1 MATYNGTL
9 DLIRRSITHRGDY
22 TWDTAPTWENYTA
35 WVTHT
40 DSTAQAATDALGSAL
55 KYSTD
60 IIDLGSTQDFYVETN
75 HSADGSI
82 RPVIEYSTSDPTLS
96 SPSYIGKYT
105 DDNTETGTPETHTV
119 LNYYAEGY
127 TDEDDDTVAGQAYR
141 PISARY
147 VRVNAFVE
155 NFSSAT
161 QRGIGRLFNFNWFF
175 KIERSKQSVKDVAVS
190 GNAHT
195 LTGLDQI
202 TFLTDLQITPH
213 SETDKKL
220 TGQIVSKAN
229 RQIRVVD
236 ANSFSVDGVSATV
249 DVLAEGFKLTTNGG
263 GGLRPRIL

>member
-9 DLIRRSITHRGDY
+9 DLIRRTVTHRGDY
-22 TWDTAPTWENYTA
+22 TWATAPTWENYTA

-40 DSTAQAATDALGSAL
+40 DTTAQTATGALGSAL

-60 IIDLGSTQDFYVETN
+60 IIDLGSSQDFVVETS
-75 HSADGSI
+75 HSAEGSI
-82 RPVIEYSTSDPTLS
+82 RPVIEYSTSDATLS
-96 SPSYIGKYT
+96 SPSFLGKYT

-119 LNYYAEGY
+119 LNYYEEGY
-127 TDEDDDTVAGQAYR
+127 SDEDDDTVTGQAYR
-141 PISARY
+141 PITARY

-155 NFSSAT
+155 NFTSST
-161 QRGIGRLFNFNWFF
+161 LRGVSKLINFGWFF
-175 KIERSKQSVKDVAVS
+175 RFVKTQETLRDVAVS

-195 LTGLDQI
+195 LTGFSKIL
-202 TFLTDLQITPH
+202 FLTDVQITPH

-220 TGQIVSKAN
+220 LGQIVNKSN

-249 DVLAEGFKLTTNGG
+249 DVIAEGLTVVRNGPR
-263 GGLRPRIL
+263 GLRPFI